1 MNTQKESETF
11 CPASQA
17 DWRQWLIENHA
28 SKQSVW
34 LVYHKIK
41 SNTPSISWSQAVD
54 EALCFGWI
62 DSIAKPIDDRT
73 FMQFFCKRKP
83 KSVWSKINK
92 LKVERL
98 ISEGLMTRAGFE
110 CIEKAK
116 DNGSWIILDEVE
128 ALKIPK
134 DLIAAFKT
142 QRGAKP
148 FFLSLSKS
156 VRKSILQWLV
166 LAKKSETRAKRINEI
181 AALAGQKRKPKQ
193 F

>member
-1 MNTQKESETF
+1 M
-11 CPASQA
+11 
-17 DWRQWLIENHA
+17 
-28 SKQSVW
+28 
-34 LVYHKIK
+34 
-41 SNTPSISWSQAVD
+41 TP
-54 EALCFGWI
+54 
-62 DSIAKPIDDRT
+62 
-73 FMQFFCKRKP
+73 
-83 KSVWSKINK
+83 
-92 LKVERL
+92 
-98 ISEGLMTRAGFE
+98 AGFE